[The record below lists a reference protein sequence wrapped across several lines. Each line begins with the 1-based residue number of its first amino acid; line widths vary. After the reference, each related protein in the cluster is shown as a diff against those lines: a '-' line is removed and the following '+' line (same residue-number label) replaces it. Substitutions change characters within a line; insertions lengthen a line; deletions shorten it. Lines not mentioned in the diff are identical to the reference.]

1 MQGNSFPR
9 NRASDYAQLLLNSWT
24 QGNPGQIE
32 STVMRIVSAQNPSRT
47 QESERLEIVQ
57 AVAHLFQRSLKDGI
71 REVDLRVGLDMLRH
85 VIFGSHVPEPA
96 TTDVLIENRASCL
109 Q

>member
-1 MQGNSFPR
+1 MKVNSFAH

-24 QGNPGQIE
+24 QGNSGEIE
-32 STVMRIVSAQNPSRT
+32 SAIMRIVNVQNPSRA

-71 REVDLRVGLDMLRH
+71 REPDLRVGLDMLRH
-85 VIFGSHVPEPA
+85 VIFGPHVPEPA
-96 TTDVLIENRASCL
+96 TTDVPIENPASCP